1 MKKKFKVP
9 KVYKY
14 TVGNKGIIK
23 GRSVSS
29 MTDGKK
35 KRERKS
41 SDELGRKQHYIG
53 SGTVH
58 GAKQTKENIDYC
70 DKDSCTNVYEFPMSQ
85 KLSDNTEKPAKIS
98 KLNHSECV
106 NDSLR
111 LNMSST
117 GRTHE
122 EQVSTSMCIWQFY
135 K

>member
-1 MKKKFKVP
+1 M
-9 KVYKY
+9 
-14 TVGNKGIIK
+14 GNKGITK

-29 MTDGKK
+29 ETGNK
-35 KRERKS
+35 KRERKL
-41 SDELGRKQHYIG
+41 SDELGSKQNYNG

-85 KLSDNTEKPAKIS
+85 NLSDNTEKPTKIS

-111 LNMSST
+111 LNMSIT

-122 EQVSTSMCIWQFY
+122 EQVSTSMCI
-135 K
+135 